1 MGSRTDIKKAARAW
15 VGAITGDAKHREIL
29 DTYNNHRPL
38 ARGYKIKPTD
48 AWCATF
54 VSACAIKSGNADVV
68 PLEVSCPQMVSLAQQ
83 RGIWEESDDF
93 CPDVGDIILYD
104 WDDSGNGDNKG
115 TPDHVGIVSAVIGD
129 TLEIIEGNMS
139 NKVGYRR
146 LSING
151 RNIRGYITP
160 KYTEN
165 SNESEKPPTPS
176 PTPSKTS
183 EAESIEALARECI
196 AGLHGNGEAR
206 KNSIYEKVQ
215 DEVNNLLKGKPK
227 HNSATG
233 LASAVISGR
242 YGNGEARKENIYR
255 AVQNKVNELC

>member
-1 MGSRTDIKKAARAW
+1 MGSRTDIKNAARAW
-15 VGAITGDAKHREIL
+15 VGAIAGDARHREIL

-48 AWCATF
+48 AWCAAF

-68 PLEVSCPQMVSLAQQ
+68 PLEVSCPQMVALAQQ
-83 RGIWEESDDF
+83 RGIWEESDDY

-115 TPDHVGIVSAVIGD
+115 TPDHVGIVSAVIGN

-146 LSING
+146 LSIDG

-165 SNESEKPPTPS
+165 SNESYDP

-233 LASAVISGR
+233 LASAVIFGR
-242 YGNGEARKENIYR
+242 YGNGDTRKENIYR
-255 AVQNKVNELC
+255 AVQDKVNELC

>member
-1 MGSRTDIKKAARAW
+1 MGSRTDIKNAARAW
-15 VGAITGDAKHREIL
+15 VGAIAGDAKHREIL

-68 PLEVSCPQMVSLAQQ
+68 PLEVSCPQMVALAQQ

-115 TPDHVGIVSAVIGD
+115 TPDHVGIVSAVIGN

-139 NKVGYRR
+139 NKVGYRL
-146 LSING
+146 LSIDG

-165 SNESEKPPTPS
+165 SNESDEPPTPS
-176 PTPSKTS
+176 ETS
-183 EAESIEALARECI
+183 EAESIVALARECI
-196 AGLHGNGEAR
+196 AGLHGNGEDR

-227 HNSATG
+227 YNSATG
-233 LASAVISGR
+233 LASAVSLGR
-242 YGNGEARKENIYR
+242 YGNGDARKENIYR
-255 AVQNKVNELC
+255 AVQDKVNELC